1 MRAVGVQLVEGRRAF
16 GVGQVAGQRPRR
28 VDLVQQAGRGA
39 GGVEAAVGIGKAV
52 VAVGAGLD
60 AAVVEPAA
68 EVELEVARGG
78 QRQLFEQEQRGVV
91 GIGARHERFLAQ
103 RREAGVPELCAD
115 HPRHIADLRVPGLE
129 ARVPAAVLEDRAGL
143 AVLDLLVLVVGVA
156 ELALDRFEPAA
167 GAAGQVARLAFQ
179 GEAVLLHLQ
188 PHVVLGGCAVVI
200 AVGAVVGA
208 DKAIGPGVGAA
219 HRAAFLLRGGAQ
231 AVAAGVAGDAQVAGL
246 AREGVG
252 MDRELAV
259 AGLDQRAG
267 IAGLVAADGAAGIHG
282 AADAFDR
289 LLGDAVVDHVDH
301 AADGIAAVHQRRR
314 AAHDLDAFGYQRIQR
329 HRMVIGQG
337 RGVDGAAAVLQH
349 LDAVAI
355 QAADHRAAGIGAEIR
370 RRHAGQLVERLAQR
384 AGLAHGQRV
393 AAQRRNRRDHV
404 VQFAAER
411 VGGDDDFAQRAG
423 GGGGGGGSG
432 GLGSGRGRGGLRV
445 RGRRQGSERCS
456 QGGGN
461 GRERGQAGGAI
472 FRAVL
477 FGHGARN

>member
-1 MRAVGVQLVEGRRAF
+1 M
-16 GVGQVAGQRPRR
+16 
-28 VDLVQQAGRGA
+28 
-39 GGVEAAVGIGKAV
+39 
-52 VAVGAGLD
+52 
-60 AAVVEPAA
+60 
-68 EVELEVARGG
+68 
-78 QRQLFEQEQRGVV
+78 
-91 GIGARHERFLAQ
+91 
-103 RREAGVPELCAD
+103 PELCAD

-219 HRAAFLLRGGAQ
+219 QRAALLLGAGVGQAAVGLAFALGQRLGGAQ
-231 AVAAGVAGDAQVAGL
+231 AVAARVAGDAQVAGL

-301 AADGIAAVHQRRR
+301 AADGVAAVHQRRR